1 MSGQRNQFMLR
12 PIEQSSNALRNCSSS
27 GLVDVTDDMHSDT
40 CVGRMAKDHRYREN
54 EEISKEEYENIIDCA
69 RNTMEQRKKR
79 RGTML

>member
-1 MSGQRNQFMLR
+1 
-12 PIEQSSNALRNCSSS
+12 
-27 GLVDVTDDMHSDT
+27 
-40 CVGRMAKDHRYREN
+40 MAKDHRYREN